1 MTSRDT
7 HDIEEY
13 EREQKT
19 TNREQKTTNVQPALM
34 VKLMMES
41 EPCLFANKSQPA
53 VIPYRMP
60 HNLMVIRDKMLDI
73 SRWHAQLQISFERCL
88 LRESLNLTV
97 ASA

>member
-13 EREQKT
+13 DREQKT
-19 TNREQKTTNVQPALM
+19 INVQPGLM

-60 HNLMVIRDKMLDI
+60 HHLMVIRDRMLDI
-73 SRWHAQLQISFERCL
+73 SRWHAQLQVSFERIL
-88 LRESLNLTV
+88 NRESFY
-97 ASA
+97 SAGSLYIK

>member
-13 EREQKT
+13 QREQ
-19 TNREQKTTNVQPALM
+19 RSTNVQPALM

-41 EPCLFANKSQPA
+41 EPCLFANKNQPA

-60 HNLMVIRDKMLDI
+60 YHLMIIRDRMLDI
-73 SRWHAQLQISFERCL
+73 ARWHARLQVSFERT
-88 LRESLNLTV
+88 LRREFLYSADSLYIKQL
-97 ASA
+97 